1 MTMKHL
7 IDPEQFVG
15 MRGNVVPRDDDPFLH
30 EFDGLCVG
38 VRHRFLRVRDMV
50 DDEVY
55 EVEVAQFTPNSA
67 LCVANATQERGRDE
81 L

>member
-1 MTMKHL
+1 MKQL

-15 MRGNVVPRDDDPFLH
+15 MRGNVVPKEDDPFLH

-38 VRHRFLRVRDMV
+38 VRSSCLQVRDM

-55 EVEVAQFTPNSA
+55 EIEVSQFTRITPAKLNAPVMNSP
-67 LCVANATQERGRDE
+67 E
-81 L
+81 